1 MGDLNVRIGKGKD
14 FIEDIDELIE
24 RQVIDE
30 NVNKHG
36 TALLEFLQ
44 ETKMCVLNG
53 RGVTNDYTSSSTR
66 GSAVVDYI
74 MVPISEYPKFSQ
86 FRVNHVLI

>member
-1 MGDLNVRIGKGKD
+1 MGDLNARIGKGKD
-14 FIEDIDELIE
+14 FIEDIDELTE

-44 ETKMCVLNG
+44 
-53 RGVTNDYTSSSTR
+53 
-66 GSAVVDYI
+66 
-74 MVPISEYPKFSQ
+74 
-86 FRVNHVLI
+86 